1 MSEHNQD
8 VKNSRQQF
16 YQHISGQN
24 LTPLWESLHH
34 LVPQTPNPTCAPA
47 YWNYQEIRPLLL
59 ESGNLIGAKEAVRRV
74 LVLEN
79 PMLRGQSSITS
90 TLYAGLQLIL
100 PGEVAPSHRHNQ
112 SALRFIVEGKGAFT
126 AVDGERTQMHA
137 GDFILT
143 PQWQWHDHGNPG
155 DEPVVWLDGLDLP
168 LVNILGCGFAEDYPE
183 DQQPVSRKEG
193 DYLPR
198 YAANMLPLRHQK
210 GNSSPIFNYRY
221 DRSRDAL
228 HDLTRLG
235 DADEWDGYKMR
246 YVNPVTGGY
255 PMPSMGT
262 FLQLLPKGFTSR
274 VARTTDSPY
283 TTWLKGRAT
292 SPSAMRPSTFPPK
305 IFSWCQPGTVCH
317 STPRKRPFYSVFRTD
332 RYRKPSG
339 CSVKPVINLGENH
352 DSICICTTGPR
363 DRTGCRQRCAVPRSP
378 RLLRRTQLCRPCPR
392 NGL

>member
-1 MSEHNQD
+1 
-8 VKNSRQQF
+8 
-16 YQHISGQN
+16 
-24 LTPLWESLHH
+24 
-34 LVPQTPNPTCAPA
+34 
-47 YWNYQEIRPLLL
+47 
-59 ESGNLIGAKEAVRRV
+59 
-74 LVLEN
+74 
-79 PMLRGQSSITS
+79 
-90 TLYAGLQLIL
+90 
-100 PGEVAPSHRHNQ
+100 
-112 SALRFIVEGKGAFT
+112 
-126 AVDGERTQMHA
+126 MHT

-221 DRSRDAL
+221 DRSREAL
-228 HDLTRLG
+228 DDLTRLG

-274 VARTTDSPY
+274 VARTTDSTIYHVVEGAGEVTVGNETFHFSAKDIFVVPTWHGVSFK
-283 TTWLKGRAT
+283 TTDETVL
-292 SPSAMRPSTFPPK
+292 
-305 IFSWCQPGTVCH
+305 FSF
-317 STPRKRPFYSVFRTD
+317 S
-332 RYRKPSG
+332 
-339 CSVKPVINLGENH
+339 
-352 DSICICTTGPR
+352 
-363 DRTGCRQRCAVPRSP
+363 DRTVQEA
-378 RLLRRTQLCRPCPR
+378 L
-392 NGL
+392 GLFREARY

>member
-1 MSEHNQD
+1 MTDNNQ
-8 VKNSRQQF
+8 NSREQF

-34 LVPQTPNPTCAPA
+34 LVPKTPNANCVPA

-59 ESGNLIGAKEAVRRV
+59 ESGSLIGAKEAVRRV

-79 PMLRGQSSITS
+79 PALRGQSSITA
-90 TLYAGLQLIL
+90 TLYAGLQLIM

-126 AVDGERTQMHA
+126 AVDGERTPMNE

-143 PQWQWHDHGNPG
+143 PQWRWHDHGNPG
-155 DEPVVWLDGLDLP
+155 DEPVIWLDGLDLP
-168 LVNILGCGFAEDYPE
+168 LVNTLGCGFAEDYPE
-183 DQQPVSRKEG
+183 EQQPVTRKEG

-198 YAANMLPLRHQK
+198 YAANMLPLRHQT

-221 DRSRDAL
+221 DRSREVL

-255 PMPSMGT
+255 PMPSMGA
-262 FLQLLPKGFTSR
+262 FLQLLPKGFASR
-274 VARTTDSPY
+274 VARTTDSTIYHVVEGGGQVTIDNETFSFSANDIFVVPTWHSVSFQ
-283 TTWLKGRAT
+283 TTQDTVLF
-292 SPSAMRPSTFPPK
+292 SFSDRPV
-305 IFSWCQPGTVCH
+305 QEALGL
-317 STPRKRPFYSVFRTD
+317 FREA
-332 RYRKPSG
+332 RY
-339 CSVKPVINLGENH
+339 
-352 DSICICTTGPR
+352 
-363 DRTGCRQRCAVPRSP
+363 
-378 RLLRRTQLCRPCPR
+378 
-392 NGL
+392 